1 MYSLKKDQL
10 ISLYLSRLIPI
21 NEIRYQIINRK
32 NKMETQETLDYHMDR
47 WTNIAG
53 SHYTIHDT
61 HHNKISFIYNG
72 GMDYVVKPDH
82 RTDFYDATGVSYQI
96 VELIHRLIKMKN
108 VRMLDRRRSRGRHHT
123 RRIFHFNKYLKSDDK
138 LYSQLANLI
147 MKEMKE

>member
-82 RTDFYDATGVSYQI
+82 RLDFYNETGISYQI

-108 VRMLDRRRSRGRHHT
+108 VRMQ
-123 RRIFHFNKYLKSDDK
+123 RIFHFNKYLKSDDK

>member
-108 VRMLDRRRSRGRHHT
+108 VRMQ
-123 RRIFHFNKYLKSDDK
+123 RIFHFNKYLKSDDK

>member
-10 ISLYLSRLIPI
+10 ISLYLSRLMPI

-61 HHNKISFIYNG
+61 HHNNISFIYNG

-82 RTDFYDATGVSYQI
+82 RTDFYDLTGISYQI
-96 VELIHRLIKMKN
+96 VELIHRLIKRN
-108 VRMLDRRRSRGRHHT
+108 FVLPGEAIRRAFPALNYHYKKS
-123 RRIFHFNKYLKSDDK
+123 LKEDDK